1 MKWLKELLHS
11 IFWFGEA
18 EPTEVI
24 KYRVDVPDWTAENA
38 AVWHDF
44 LKSHDGEILAQHLK
58 KYQIQVCEW
67 AVDLTDK
74 DSNQDMKYRAGIAL
88 GVKLTQDYLLSMSR
102 SNAKVTKEIS
112 PQQMEKFYKSRLGLF
127 KS

>member
-18 EPTEVI
+18 QPVEEI
-24 KYRVDVPDWTAENA
+24 KYRVDVPDWSPENA

-44 LKSHDGEILAQHLK
+44 LKSADGEILAQHSK

-67 AVDLTDK
+67 AVDITDK
-74 DSNQDMKYRAGIAL
+74 DSNNDMSYRAGIAL
-88 GVKLTQDYLLSMSR
+88 GVKLHRDFILSLSR
-102 SNAKVTKEIS
+102 SKEIS
-112 PQQMEKFYKSRLGLF
+112 PQQMDKFYKSRLGLF